1 MIRIKVSSN
10 FGNSGGHM
18 SKQTVGT
25 VAFLGLGQ
33 MGRPMS
39 GHLAKAGYTIRAYDA
54 SRETLATVAGE
65 TGATACASGSEA
77 AKGADVLITMLPD
90 GKIVRKALIDEG
102 AAAAL
107 ARGSIIVD
115 MSSSDPVGT
124 RKLGEEIAAMGL
136 TLIDAPVSG
145 GVARAKTAQLS
156 IMAGGD
162 AAAIERVRPLL
173 ETMGNRVF
181 LTGPLGSGHA
191 MKALNNYCSAAG
203 LAAVC
208 EALVVG
214 RAFGLDPAAMN
225 EVLNAST
232 GKNNTTEVKVKQ
244 FMLSGTFGSGFSA
257 GLMVK
262 DLATAADLAD
272 AMGVEAPFA
281 HDCVEVWKKMAAALG
296 AGADHTEFFR
306 FSEAARRR

>member
-1 MIRIKVSSN
+1 
-10 FGNSGGHM
+10 M
-18 SKQTVGT
+18 SHNQT
-25 VAFLGLGQ
+25 VAFVGLGQ

-39 GHLAKAGYTIRAYDA
+39 GHLAKAGYRIRAFDA
-54 SRETLATVAGE
+54 SADALATVAAA
-65 TGATACASGSEA
+65 TSATACASAAEA
-77 AKGADVLITMLPD
+77 AQGSDVLITMLPD
-90 GKIVRKALIDEG
+90 GKAVRQVLLDDG

-107 ARGSIIVD
+107 PRGATLID

-124 RKLGEEIAAMGL
+124 RMLGATLAAQGL

-145 GVARAKTAQLS
+145 GVARARSAQLS

-162 AAAIERVRPLL
+162 AAAIERARPLL
-173 ETMGNRVF
+173 ATMGNRIF

-191 MKALNNYCSAAG
+191 MKALNNYVSAAG

-214 RAFGLDPAAMN
+214 RAFGLDPAAMT
-225 EVLNAST
+225 EVLNASS
-232 GKNNTTEVKVKQ
+232 GKNNTSEVKVKQ
-244 FMLSGTFGSGFSA
+244 FMLSGAFDSGFSA

-262 DLATAADLAD
+262 DVAIAAQLAE
-272 AMGVEAPFA
+272 AMGIKAPFA
-281 HDCVEVWKKMAAALG
+281 HDCVARWQEMVAALG

-306 FSEAARRR
+306 FSEGGAAR

>member
-1 MIRIKVSSN
+1 MTQQK
-10 FGNSGGHM
+10 
-18 SKQTVGT
+18 T
-25 VAFLGLGQ
+25 VAFIGLGQ

-39 GHLAKAGYTIRAYDA
+39 GHLAKAGYRVRAFDA
-54 SRETLATVAGE
+54 SPDTLAAVAAE
-65 TGATACASGSEA
+65 TAATACASAAEA
-77 AKGADVLITMLPD
+77 ARGADVLITMLPD
-90 GKIVRKALIDEG
+90 GKIVRQVLLDAG
-102 AAAAL
+102 TAAAL
-107 ARGSIIVD
+107 PRGASVVD

-124 RKLGEEIAAMGL
+124 RELGEALAALGL

-145 GVARAKTAQLS
+145 GVARARTAQLS

-162 AAAIERVRPLL
+162 AAAIERLRSLL

-191 MKALNNYCSAAG
+191 MKALNNYVSAAG

-232 GKNNTTEVKVKQ
+232 GKNNATEVKVKQ
-244 FMLSGTFGSGFSA
+244 FLLSGAFNSGFSA
-257 GLMVK
+257 GLMTK
-262 DLATAADLAD
+262 DLATAAQLAD
-272 AMGVEAPFA
+272 AMGIEAPFA
-281 HDCVEVWKKMAAALG
+281 HDCVAVWRKMVAALG
-296 AGADHTEFFR
+296 AAADHTEFFR
-306 FSEAARRR
+306 FSEGRGR

>member
-1 MIRIKVSSN
+1 MNQHR
-10 FGNSGGHM
+10 
-18 SKQTVGT
+18 T
-25 VAFLGLGQ
+25 VAFIGLGQ

-39 GHLAKAGYTIRAYDA
+39 GHLARAGHRIRAFDA
-54 SRETLATVAGE
+54 SPGTLAAVAAE
-65 TGATACASGSEA
+65 IGATACASAAEA
-77 AKGADVLITMLPD
+77 AQGADALITMLPD
-90 GKIVRKALIDEG
+90 GKVVREVLLDDG

-107 ARGSIIVD
+107 PKTAIAID

-124 RKLGEEIAAMGL
+124 RSLGEALAARGV
-136 TLIDAPVSG
+136 TLVDAPVSG
-145 GVARAKTAQLS
+145 GVARARTAQLS

-162 AAAIERVRPLL
+162 TAAIERARPLL

-232 GKNNTTEVKVKQ
+232 AKNNTTEVKVKQ
-244 FMLSGTFGSGFSA
+244 FMLSGTFDSGFSA

-262 DLATAADLAD
+262 DLATAAELAE

-281 HDCVEVWKKMAAALG
+281 HDCVAVWRRMAAALG

-306 FSEAARRR
+306 FSEGAGR